1 MKRARTLLAVVVAL
15 LLFGVA
21 LLWMLPAEVALRFA
35 APRLAPLQLEGVA
48 GTVWNGRALSA
59 SVFGQP
65 LGSLRWRLQPL
76 PMLAGTMSG
85 DLVLEGGQAVGS
97 GRFSQQGET
106 LRVHDA
112 RFRVPARLLQP
123 VLDVPALALLGE
135 VDVEIE
141 RGLLRNGMPEELA
154 GSALWRN
161 AAVAG
166 AAAAELGDI
175 AVDFASQ
182 PDGSIAGSVH
192 DRGGPLQVEGGFRVA
207 LTGYRAELALRARED
222 NPQVA
227 EALAYLGQRHP
238 DGSVRFIAEGSLLA
252 W

>member
-85 DLVLEGGQAVGS
+85 DVVLEGGQAVGS
-97 GRFSQQGET
+97 GRFSQKGET

-123 VLDVPALALLGE
+123 VLDVPALALRGE

-141 RGLLRNGMPEELA
+141 RALLRNGMPEELV

-192 DRGGPLQVEGGFRVA
+192 DRGGPLQVEGGFRIA
-207 LTGYRAELALRARED
+207 LTGYRAELALRARD
-222 NPQVA
+222 GNPQVA

>member
-1 MKRARTLLAVVVAL
+1 MKRARTLLVVVVVL
-15 LLFGVA
+15 LLFGGA

-35 APRLAPLQLEGVA
+35 AQRLAPLQLDGVA

-76 PMLAGTMSG
+76 PLLTGTLRG
-85 DLVLEGGQAVGS
+85 DVVLEGGEAVG
-97 GRFSQQGET
+97 GGQFSQQGET

-112 RFRVPARLLQP
+112 RFRLPARLLQP
-123 VLDVPALALLGE
+123 ALDVPALALLGE

-141 RGLLRNGMPEELA
+141 RALLRNGMPEDLA
-154 GSALWRN
+154 GTALWRN

-175 AVDFASQ
+175 AVEFASQ
-182 PDGSIAGSVH
+182 PDGAIAGSVR
-192 DRGGPLQVEGGFRVA
+192 DRGGPLQVEGGFRIA
-207 LTGYRAELALRARED
+207 LTGYRTEVALRARD
-222 NPQVA
+222 GNPQVA
-227 EALAYLGQRHP
+227 EALAFLGQRHG